1 VNSSLLEQELA
12 PLNAQI
18 EQARQKREAL
28 ESELGVVEAG
38 LETFSA
44 DKQRFDALR
53 DVCNALDKLGE
64 LKADELFWEGIPE
77 AKDAA
82 GHIERVRGRVVHFEG
97 EIGGILEKQASLQEQ
112 ISQCLDELDILHEE
126 VRDAYDREE
135 RRKEEFVIERE
146 ISPVPY
152 RAMLMPWTK
161 DAESERHLRRGVLV
175 ALLVCFIFG
184 SVISLIKVPIPDRSI
199 AVVEIPE
206 RLAKLVK
213 KEPPRPATMPKPV
226 PKPPKEEP
234 KLAKEEPKPPKEEP
248 KLAKEEPKP
257 PKEEPKLAK
266 EEPKPPKEEPKPRP
280 EQQKPDKPPKVV
292 ADGGGGA
299 SAAPKKAE
307 RVGVLAFKNL
317 LGDLMNETPVA
328 KLGTEAPLS
337 KESARVAGRAVVQRS
352 LVAMQAKGGSSGGIG
367 YARVSRNI
375 GRGNVDRL
383 GGGGIGA
390 GNGSGGGIGAG
401 NGSGV
406 GFVRVEST
414 IAGLEESSRPLSD
427 GPAPGRTDEEI
438 QIVFDRYKAA
448 LYRIYNKELRKDP
461 TLRGKL
467 LLRMSIET
475 SGVVSMCEV
484 ESTDL
489 ASPELVAKIVER
501 IKRFNFGLKEGVP
514 KITILYPIDF
524 LPAA

>member
-1 VNSSLLEQELA
+1 VNTSLLEQELA

-28 ESELGVVEAG
+28 EGELRVVEAEF
-38 LETFSA
+38 ETFSS
-44 DKQRFDALR
+44 DKQRFDALQ

-82 GHIERVRGRVVHFEG
+82 GHMKRVRGRIAHFEG
-97 EIGGILEKQASLQEQ
+97 EIREILEKQASLQEQ
-112 ISQCLDELDILHEE
+112 INQCIDELDILYEQ

-146 ISPVPY
+146 ISPVPF

-161 DAESERHLRRGVLV
+161 DAESERRLRRAVLV
-175 ALLVCFIFG
+175 ALLVCLVFG
-184 SVISLIKVPIPDRSI
+184 SLISLIKVPIPDRSI
-199 AVVEIPE
+199 AEVEIPE

-226 PKPPKEEP
+226 SKPP
-234 KLAKEEPKPPKEEP
+234 KEEPKPPKEEP
-248 KLAKEEPKP
+248 KPPKEEPKP
-257 PKEEPKLAK
+257 PKEEPKSVK
-266 EEPKPPKEEPKPRP
+266 KEPKPRP

-292 ADGGGGA
+292 PDAGGGA
-299 SAAPKKAE
+299 SAAREKAE
-307 RVGVLAFKNL
+307 RVGVLAFKDTFA
-317 LGDLMNETPVA
+317 DLMNETPVA
-328 KLGTEAPLS
+328 KLGTEARLS
-337 KESARVAGRAVVQRS
+337 KQSPRVAGQAVPQRS
-352 LVAMQAKGGSSGGIG
+352 LVAMQAQSGSSGGIG
-367 YARVSRNI
+367 YAGVSRNV
-375 GRGNVDRL
+375 GSGNVDRL
-383 GGGGIGA
+383 GGGGIGT
-390 GNGSGGGIGAG
+390 GSGSGS
-401 NGSGV
+401 GSGV
-406 GFVRVEST
+406 GFVRVESN

-501 IKRFNFGLKEGVP
+501 IKKFNFGPKEGVP
-514 KITILYPIDF
+514 RLTILYPIDF
-524 LPAA
+524 LPAG